1 MLHVDTCCNSG
12 WPGLALAVDC
22 RRPCLRAA
30 GEHHRTTI
38 FGWKMSGFLLKCIVA
53 LCIFSYLRWTTT
65 GIGSQ
70 WKSHLLFFCVFSL
83 ESSLNNWDS
92 KPCLLRSCFFLIA
105 PGYRRTNYYVK
116 YLGFFV
122 APFLVL
128 REKLLQEENWNEF
141 EIWCI
146 VEICRNDLGHDLEMY
161 WELGPSGGKG
171 RKSRR
176 SFVTIASWNDLFRLL
191 TIVILWILCGFS
203 DN

>member
-53 LCIFSYLRWTTT
+53 LCIFSYLRWTTLQHRVS
-65 GIGSQ
+65 I
-70 WKSHLLFFCVFSL
+70 FR
-83 ESSLNNWDS
+83 
-92 KPCLLRSCFFLIA
+92 CLLRSCFFFDSARLSTHQLLRQV
-105 PGYRRTNYYVK
+105 PR
-116 YLGFFV
+116 FFSLQ
-122 APFLVL
+122 PFLVL